1 MLGGVKSEKPS
12 RIKRLQKKFKR
23 YYGLEFGKDYQI
35 HHIDLNH
42 NNNDIN
48 NLMIIPKELH
58 EKYHKALYNVEL
70 MSEGNRLEK
79 VFRFDVRPT
88 GNGIN
93 YQSFAYDNLAKF
105 MEIMQK
111 MNIWYDYKLYLDGY
125 IPNIHGIALKKGG

>member
-1 MLGGVKSEKPS
+1 MKNPLELKDY
-12 RIKRLQKKFKR
+12 RKKFKR

-93 YQSFAYDNLAKF
+93 YQSFAYDVF
-105 MEIMQK
+105 
-111 MNIWYDYKLYLDGY
+111 DGLM
-125 IPNIHGIALKKGG
+125 IDQCGTVL

>member
-1 MLGGVKSEKPS
+1 MKNPLELKDY
-12 RIKRLQKKFKR
+12 RKKFKR

-48 NLMIIPKELH
+48 NLMIIPKGLH

-125 IPNIHGIALKKGG
+125 IPNIHGIALKKEA